1 MKSALSI
8 LAIALIFLL
17 TGCPS
22 APPAKP
28 GVVTPAVKAP
38 QTPVAAQTVP
48 NALTEADFAPA
59 QKAIDEAIAA
69 HAERYSPTLLARARA
84 ELAQAKT
91 DAATN
96 PTQAKALLTNSVTDA
111 NSARDD
117 ANAARKAAYTARLDR
132 ARQLVIDQNGDK
144 YYPADFQAAD
154 ALRKTAEDELNQNV
168 EKGVPLADEA
178 LKPMVALYEKV
189 TQNVSKATT
198 QRDAARAAL
207 SSADKNQAFVWAPD
221 LLQTAN
227 DSFLQGLTA
236 FKRYQL
242 ETATE
247 DWAQA
252 KFQADQAS
260 AAATQESEKK
270 NAEDL
275 MIATMKK
282 IEQASQA
289 TVVTPDDQIVGPKP
303 WNGQKALQA
312 VPPAASSPVAPA
324 TPAPSAPPAPAP
336 STTPAP
342 SVAPAP
348 STAPPKSSA
357 SAPVSELLPKE
368 GTTAVLA
375 EKSRLSYLED
385 AKATWEQGVAQLK
398 AKNYV
403 LASQLFLEAQ
413 RMVDI
418 YMTLAVDKL
427 YTVRLIPEHRDS
439 LWRIS
444 GYQNIYNNPFDWP
457 KIWKR
462 NQKLIQNPDLIYP
475 GWQLII
481 PPQ

>member
-22 APPAKP
+22 EPPAKP
-28 GVVTPAVKAP
+28 AAAAPAVKAP

-48 NALTEADFAPA
+48 NALTDADFAPA
-59 QKAIDEAIAA
+59 QKAIDEAVAA
-69 HAERYSPTLLARARA
+69 RAERYSPTLLARARS

-91 DAATN
+91 DAAAN
-96 PTQAKALLTNSVTDA
+96 PAQARTLLTNSITDA
-111 NSARDD
+111 NTARDD

-189 TQNVSKATT
+189 TQNLSKATA
-198 QRDAARAAL
+198 QRDAASEAL

-236 FKRYQL
+236 FKRYKL

-260 AAATQESEKK
+260 AAAAQESQKK

-275 MIATMKK
+275 MITTMKK

-324 TPAPSAPPAPAP
+324 ASAPSAAPAPAPSAPPA
-336 STTPAP
+336 
-342 SVAPAP
+342 APAP
-348 STAPPKSSA
+348 SAAPAKPSA
-357 SAPVSELLPKE
+357 SAPVSELLPKD

-385 AKATWEQGVAQLK
+385 AKTTWEEGVAQLK

-413 RMVDI
+413 RMVGI

-457 KIWKR
+457 KIWTR